1 MNAGASS
8 DLELLDQWKQSE
20 LVHVY
25 EGVGPQTFC
34 VPLVGSSDEGAM
46 EMRNGGDVPRVTGQG
61 ARAETAFVVDNI
73 GDSYFIDLLREPS
86 GRGRAC
92 GRPGLRGSATR
103 THSPNSGHTSV
114 PNSHSEQFDHCS

>member
-8 DLELLDQWKQSE
+8 DLELLGQRKQSE

-73 GDSYFIDLLREPS
+73 GDNYFDDLLWDPS
-86 GRGRAC
+86 
-92 GRPGLRGSATR
+92 P
-103 THSPNSGHTSV
+103 
-114 PNSHSEQFDHCS
+114 